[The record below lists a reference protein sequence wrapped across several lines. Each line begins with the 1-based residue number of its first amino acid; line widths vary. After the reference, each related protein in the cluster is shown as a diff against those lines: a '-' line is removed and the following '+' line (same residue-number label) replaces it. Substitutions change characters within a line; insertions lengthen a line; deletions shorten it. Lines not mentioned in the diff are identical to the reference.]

1 MIRLPR
7 VHYEAIL
14 EHARTEAP
22 KECCGLLAGKSGRVE
37 RVYRI
42 TNRADRA
49 VDLFAERGLM
59 PQSGAD
65 PSRLPNER
73 YVMDPEELFRA
84 LREIEAAALDHL
96 ANYHS
101 HPATPPWPSRT
112 DVEFAAYWPHVAH
125 LICSLVDPDQP
136 TLRAFRIVNGQVCE
150 VPIRVEEE
158 PIGR

>member
-7 VHYEAIL
+7 AHYEAIL
-14 EHARTEAP
+14 EHARQEAP
-22 KECCGLLAGKSGRVE
+22 KECCGLLAGKNDRVE

-49 VDLFAERGLM
+49 ADLFAERGLM

-65 PSRLPNER
+65 PSTLPTER

-84 LREIEAAALDHL
+84 LREIEATALDHV

-101 HPATPPWPSRT
+101 HPATPSWPSRT
-112 DVEFAAYWPHVAH
+112 DIEFAAYWPHVAH
-125 LICSLVDPDQP
+125 LICSLADPSRP
-136 TLRAFRIVNGQVCE
+136 ELRAFRILDGQVRE
-150 VPIRVEEE
+150 VPIRIEDE
-158 PIGR
+158 